1 VGLITEHDGVI
12 DGYEAV
18 ELPDPVVTEALTASI
33 FRRRSAMPSR
43 RAVLYLHCLSDSFV
57 PEDVACWYTAR
68 GFNFYVADLRPP
80 DRKDGTAG
88 STRRGRKRQGGKAL
102 RASFAEL
109 DAATAYLRD
118 VDGVDSLIVS
128 AHAAGAVTAALWCD
142 ERRDKKPADALIL
155 ASPAFGRR
163 RRRPFEIP
171 CPALIVSGP
180 GGPGDPCGNGA
191 AGHAFPWRA
200 RGKSAG
206 LGPHVT
212 FLNLAEN
219 TADDTRPT
227 NENRRTASDRRRFF
241 EEMGRWLGAYMY
253 GQVRDQLL

>member
-1 VGLITEHDGVI
+1 MQQRRARHQTSGLPSAAAGPAQASARARGVREAGELVGLITEHDGVI

-128 AHAAGAVTAALWCD
+128 AH
-142 ERRDKKPADALIL
+142 
-155 ASPAFGRR
+155 
-163 RRRPFEIP
+163 
-171 CPALIVSGP
+171 
-180 GGPGDPCGNGA
+180 
-191 AGHAFPWRA
+191 
-200 RGKSAG
+200 
-206 LGPHVT
+206 
-212 FLNLAEN
+212 
-219 TADDTRPT
+219 
-227 NENRRTASDRRRFF
+227 
-241 EEMGRWLGAYMY
+241 
-253 GQVRDQLL
+253 